1 MKYQVTVLGAGLAG
15 CEAALWLAGKG
26 VQVELYEQK
35 PTHFSPAHKSEGFAE
50 LICSNSLKA
59 ERLDSASGLLKEEM
73 RRMGSQLLNAAE
85 VARVAAGGA
94 LAVDRD
100 AFSAEVTRLVEAC
113 PNINVH
119 RERVERIDESA
130 PILVATGPLTDG
142 ALADEIGKL
151 TGDERLH
158 FYDAVAP
165 IVTAE
170 SLDHEKVFAASRYD
184 RGEADYLNCPFNKA
198 EYEAFHAALASAER
212 APLHDFDTGA
222 EQSARPDP
230 DAHGKKADTVTVY
243 EGCMPIE
250 IMAARGADTMR
261 FGPLRPVGLVDP
273 RTGHRPW
280 ANVQLRAE
288 NKDRTLY
295 NIVGFQTNL
304 KWGEQK
310 RVFRMIPGL
319 EHAEFVRYGVMHR
332 NTFLD
337 APRVLEGSLCLKE
350 HPNVFFAGQIT
361 GFEGYMESA
370 ASGLLAAP
378 YPKLFRRAVI
388 GALRFD
394 PRLQI
399 NEDVLFNLQFL
410 QNGSAIYCLHGVY
423 YKQNDVGIGSLSRSL
438 RGDLL
443 DAEAITRPA
452 LEALLT
458 QNGIAPAPYL
468 QTSRVRACINQY
480 GLLTGC
486 KGSLTYKQRRDVFA
500 RILADADAR
509 AALRARL
516 QNDPNR
522 LLALPYKLGLAL
534 RAPGLLAAYTLAK
547 QRFL

>member
-1 MKYQVTVLGAGLAG
+1 MRIGAVTIIIPCYKAAATLRRAVDSTLCGAPADTQLLLVDDGSPDSTGTLCDELAAADPRITALHRANGGAG
-15 CEAALWLAGKG
+15 
-26 VQVELYEQK
+26 
-35 PTHFSPAHKSEGFAE
+35 
-50 LICSNSLKA
+50 
-59 ERLDSASGLLKEEM
+59 
-73 RRMGSQLLNAAE
+73 
-85 VARVAAGGA
+85 VARSTG
-94 LAVDRD
+94 LD
-100 AFSAEVTRLVEAC
+100 A
-113 PNINVH
+113 
-119 RERVERIDESA
+119 
-130 PILVATGPLTDG
+130 ATGDWVL
-142 ALADEIGKL
+142 
-151 TGDERLH
+151 
-158 FYDAVAP
+158 
-165 IVTAE
+165 
-170 SLDHEKVFAASRYD
+170 
-184 RGEADYLNCPFNKA
+184 
-198 EYEAFHAALASAER
+198 
-212 APLHDFDTGA
+212 
-222 EQSARPDP
+222 
-230 DAHGKKADTVTVY
+230 
-243 EGCMPIE
+243 
-250 IMAARGADTMR
+250 
-261 FGPLRPVGLVDP
+261 
-273 RTGHRPW
+273 
-280 ANVQLRAE
+280 
-288 NKDRTLY
+288 
-295 NIVGFQTNL
+295 
-304 KWGEQK
+304 
-310 RVFRMIPGL
+310 
-319 EHAEFVRYGVMHR
+319 
-332 NTFLD
+332 FLD
-337 APRVLEGSLCLKE
+337 ADDELLPGLWDELAALDDTAQKADLLLFHLYRASGGDTTGVLA
-350 HPNVFFAGQIT
+350 P
-361 GFEGYMESA
+361 GFYPDLSA
-370 ASGLLAAP
+370 LGAALEPLLFTSGLLAAP

-458 QNGIAPAPYL
+458 QNGIDPAPYL